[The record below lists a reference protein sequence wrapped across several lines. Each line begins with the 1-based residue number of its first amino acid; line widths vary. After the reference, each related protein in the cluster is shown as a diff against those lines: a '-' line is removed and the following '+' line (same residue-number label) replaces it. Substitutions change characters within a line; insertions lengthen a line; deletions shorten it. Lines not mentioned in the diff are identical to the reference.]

1 MGPKMPHL
9 LNLPSELVLS
19 ILQSLELPELY
30 SAILSHSIF
39 NNIWKSHTS
48 SVSAAALSNSI
59 ECFPEA
65 MRLADAASSE
75 PTINFA
81 EAVEKHK
88 RIVSAASC
96 VTDIYEAYLHDV
108 DAYLHDALAH
118 RRLQSLH
125 PEIRRACIRAFYWLW
140 TAVLTSQ
147 YKPFRAAK
155 LMNRLP
161 PRAMLTLCEI
171 FLWIPVQAFATVYS
185 PIAKARRIYPPLS
198 RLPRVAQHRRWQICC
213 QKLWYDRDFKAA
225 RQQVWNR
232 ILKTDADEPR
242 DFGEQKQQLAAFLA
256 RVRSSLDAQC
266 GFPD

>member
-1 MGPKMPHL
+1 MGPKMPQL

-30 SAILSHSIF
+30 SAILSHSTF

-48 SVSAAALSNSI
+48 SVSAATLSNSI

-96 VTDIYEAYLHDV
+96 VTDMY

-118 RRLQSLH
+118 PRLQSLH
-125 PEIRRACIRAFYWLW
+125 PETRRACIRAFYWLW

-147 YKPFRAAK
+147 YKPFRAARS
-155 LMNRLP
+155 MNRLP

-171 FLWIPVQAFATVYS
+171 FLWIPVQAFAYVYS
-185 PIAKARRIYPPLS
+185 TIARARRIYPPLS
-198 RLPRVAQHRRWQICC
+198 SRPRVAQHRRWQICC
-213 QKLWYDRDFKAA
+213 QNWWYHPEFKAD
-225 RQQVWNR
+225 RQKVWNK

-242 DFGEQKQQLAAFLA
+242 IFVGAKVTADCVFGPSSQLAG
-256 RVRSSLDAQC
+256 S
-266 GFPD
+266 PK